1 MFFNQLSF
9 SLPRLQTFLN
19 TVENLRFGSAKLTFM
34 RDRVSVSVYPYK
46 GARTYAMY
54 MSVRCGHLDWQVASL
69 AQIFSVLRT
78 ALSTVEDLTLEYWR
92 RVVSTEWR
100 NGADRT
106 QWRDLLRPFNNVK
119 TLRMESWLVNQL
131 SQSLQLDDGESLM
144 ELLPELKEL
153 SYSSFTLP
161 GIHAFTSFIDAR
173 RIAGH
178 PVTLIHR

>member
-69 AQIFSVLRT
+69 AQILSVLRT
-78 ALSTVEDLTLEYWR
+78 ALSTVEDITLESR
-92 RVVSTEWR
+92 GRNMSSEWR
-100 NGADRT
+100 EEADHT
-106 QWRDLLRPFNNVK
+106 QWRDLLGSFGNVK
-119 TLRMESWLVNQL
+119 TLRVRTGLVRKL
-131 SQSLQLDDGESLM
+131 ARSLRSDDGESPV

-153 SYSSFTLP
+153 SYSPLCD
-161 GIHAFTSFIDAR
+161 INAFTSFIDAR
-173 RIAGH
+173 CIAGR
-178 PVTLIHR
+178 PVTLVRR